1 MPTTSPSKDDDM
13 WLIVVKTFNGFP
25 LEYYELSRLAEA
37 LAQPIHQKITLYQVF
52 DAENKRPILEATR
65 PEFGHKLHMEIF
77 FNCF

>member
-1 MPTTSPSKDDDM
+1 MPMTSPSKDDDM

-25 LEYYELSRLAEA
+25 LEYYTLDKLAEA

-52 DAENKRPILEATR
+52 DSENRRAILEATR
-65 PEFGHKLHMEIF
+65 VQPGHKLHMEIF